1 MKTMKIHYYIPRFQW
16 FRGPLS
22 RNGSKK
28 SDELQM
34 ELKNTSNNPQSRYSG
49 LLDMISLLRKSLE
62 ETEKYELLTTNEYL
76 SQMELLIGLI
86 DEIIHT
92 LKELPDLAT

>member
-16 FRGPLS
+16 FGDLLS

-28 SDELQM
+28 SDVLQM
-34 ELKNTSNNPQSRYSG
+34 ELESTSNNPQARYSG

-86 DEIIHT
+86 DEIINT
-92 LKELPDLAT
+92 LKEYPDITY